1 MMKCNINPFIPDA
14 PFLYPLE
21 TSENLKV
28 FWCFQ
33 GVEKRC
39 IENEWIKTFWKNV

>member
-1 MMKCNINPFIPDA
+1 MFVVKDDGNEMVFDLYINLLQSGFA
-14 PFLYPLE
+14 YLYLLK

-33 GVEKRC
+33 GA
-39 IENEWIKTFWKNV
+39 